1 MLCVKDLCKQYKGKR
16 VLDHLSFDVK
26 AQQCVGLVGESGSGK
41 STLGR
46 LILGL
51 ESAQSGEIM
60 IENEPLHI
68 WKKHHMGAMSI
79 VFQDYTTSINPR
91 FRVEEI
97 LQEPFWMS
105 QTTLSLESSH
115 KLLESVELSASLLK
129 RYAHE
134 LSGGQLQRICLA
146 RAIAKKPRFLLLDEA
161 LSSLDVS
168 IQAQMLQ
175 LLRQI
180 RETYGM
186 TYLFIAHDLESVS
199 ALCDRFLV
207 LHQGKIVDAIDLGQ
221 VHKETLHPYTKRLL
235 EAVIPFKGVRCHDT
249 N

>member
-1 MLCVKDLCKQYKGKR
+1 MLCVKELCKQYKGKS

-26 AQQCVGLVGESGSGK
+26 SQQCVGLVGESGSGK

-60 IENEPLHI
+60 MENEPIHI
-68 WKKHHMGAMSI
+68 WKKHHMGAMSVI
-79 VFQDYTTSINPR
+79 FQDYTTSINPR

-105 QTTLSLESSH
+105 QTTLSLKASH

-134 LSGGQLQRICLA
+134 LSGGQLQRVCLA

-175 LLRQI
+175 LLREI
-180 RETYGM
+180 RETYAM

-207 LHQGKIVDAIDLGQ
+207 LHQGKIVDAIDLSQ
-221 VHKETLHPYTKRLL
+221 VHKEALHPYTKQLL
-235 EAVIPFKGVRCHDT
+235 KAVIPFNGAKL
-249 N
+249 

>member
-1 MLCVKDLCKQYKGKR
+1 MLRVKELVKAYHGKN
-16 VLDHLSFDVK
+16 VLDHLSFEVK
-26 AQQCVGLVGESGSGK
+26 AHQCVGLVGESGSGK

-46 LILGL
+46 LVLGL
-51 ESAQSGEIM
+51 ETADAGEILM
-60 IENEPLHI
+60 ENEPLSE
-68 WKKHHMGAMSI
+68 WKKHHMGAMSV

-105 QTTLSLESSH
+105 RTSLSQGDLQT
-115 KLLESVELSASLLK
+115 LLESVELSASLVK

-180 RETYGM
+180 KERYAM

-207 LHQGKIVDAIDLGQ
+207 LHQGKIVDEIELAHVQ
-221 VHKETLHPYTKRLL
+221 KEAFHPYTKQLL
-235 EAVIPFKGVRCHDT
+235 EAVIPFNGAPS
-249 N
+249 